1 MSNKKLTIED
11 KENLT
16 LALSTHGRS
25 ISDAC
30 NMLQRNDPHPA
41 ADAWKKHY
49 ESIIYFEDRE
59 IKASKDPGM
68 YDHRKERNRRDAAIK
83 ELNLAIPKFKKAE
96 WAERQKLA
104 AEWAPALI
112 EWLEEAY
119 GPKIVDQLKII
130 LGFGSSPN
138 GLVCD
143 KHLRLSCYSNFRGE
157 IFRGI
162 TE

>member
-1 MSNKKLTIED
+1 MSKKLTVEN
-11 KENLT
+11 KEALV
-16 LALSTHGRS
+16 LALSTLGRS

-30 NMLQRNDPHPA
+30 NWLGSVNEPHPA
-41 ADAWKKHY
+41 ADAWKKHW

-59 IKASKDPGM
+59 IKASGDPGM

-104 AEWAPALI
+104 DEWAPALI
-112 EWLEEAY
+112 EWLEETY
-119 GPKIVDQLKII
+119 GKKIVDKMNII
-130 LGFGSSPN
+130 LGFGQSPG